1 MVKLKKSYYIILSIT
16 SILLIGIVVLVIFL
30 TIPQNASEN
39 VASEQ
44 THFTS
49 NHNSSQ
55 ENTSSHTDNDDI
67 TTMTSQSDIYT
78 IKAYNGHIGIF
89 LNDEIQPYREINVPL
104 STLPEEDQILL
115 EKGITANS
123 QGKIQIILEDYIS

>member
-123 QGKIQIILEDYIS
+123 QGKVQIILEDYIS

>member
-67 TTMTSQSDIYT
+67 TTMASQSDIYT

-123 QGKIQIILEDYIS
+123 QGKVQIILEDYIS

>member
-115 EKGITANS
+115 EKGITTNS